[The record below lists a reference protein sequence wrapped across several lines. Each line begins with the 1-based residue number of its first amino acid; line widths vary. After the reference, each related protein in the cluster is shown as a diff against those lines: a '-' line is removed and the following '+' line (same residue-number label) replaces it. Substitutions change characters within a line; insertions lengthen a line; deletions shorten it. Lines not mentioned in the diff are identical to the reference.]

1 MGMIERAQQG
11 VENVATPRL
20 TIVFAY
26 YENPQMLEF
35 QWKEIA
41 AYPEEMKS
49 VLEVVVVDDGSPSFP
64 AKDAPRPPGLPQVAI
79 FRITDDIRWNQDAA
93 RNIGAHEARAPWLL
107 LTDIDHVVPASSLIA
122 ILEGERPDQSF
133 YTLGRIKFYG
143 GEARESHPNSYLMT
157 KKLYW
162 DIGGHDEDYAGVYG
176 KDFLFRK
183 RALRRSNEEH
193 LPQIVLAR
201 VGTTAVKDAGTT
213 TITRENTLFRRV
225 WGYLLEWL
233 KAMKLWRGVQ
243 TLSYP
248 YEKVL

>member
-1 MGMIERAQQG
+1 M
-11 VENVATPRL
+11 
-20 TIVFAY
+20 VFAY
-26 YENPQMLEF
+26 YDNPNMLEL
-35 QWKEIA
+35 QWREIA
-41 AYPEEMKS
+41 CYPAEIKAE
-49 VLEVVVVDDGSPSFP
+49 LEVIVVDDGSPQFP
-64 AKDAPRPPGLPQVAI
+64 AVDVPRPSGLPALSI
-79 FRITDDIRWNQDAA
+79 FRVSKDIRWNQDAA
-93 RNIGAHEARAPWLL
+93 RNVGAHEARAPWLL
-107 LTDIDHVVPASSLIA
+107 VTDIDHVVPASSLVA
-122 ILEGERPDQSF
+122 ILEGERSDQSF
-133 YTLGRIKFYG
+133 YTLGRVKFYG

-183 RALRRSNEEH
+183 RALRRSSEVH
-193 LPQIVLAR
+193 LPHVVLAR

-213 TITRENTLFRRV
+213 TITRRNTLLRRV

>member
-1 MGMIERAQQG
+1 M
-11 VENVATPRL
+11 
-20 TIVFAY
+20 VFAY
-26 YENPQMLEF
+26 YENPQILEF
-35 QWKEIA
+35 QLREIA
-41 AYPEEMKS
+41 SYPAEIRAE
-49 VLEVVVVDDGSPSFP
+49 LEVIVVDDGSPQFP
-64 AKDAPRPPGLPQVAI
+64 AVDVPRPSGLPALSI
-79 FRITDDIRWNQDAA
+79 FRVSKDIRWNQDAA

-107 LTDIDHVVPASSLIA
+107 VTDIDHVVPASSLVA
-122 ILEGERPDQSF
+122 ILEGERSDQSF
-133 YTLGRIKFYG
+133 YTLGRVKFYG

-183 RALRRSNEEH
+183 RALRRSSEVH
-193 LPQIVLAR
+193 LPHVVLAR

-213 TITRENTLFRRV
+213 TITRRNTLLRRV

>member
-1 MGMIERAQQG
+1 
-11 VENVATPRL
+11 
-20 TIVFAY
+20 
-26 YENPQMLEF
+26 MLEL
-35 QWKEIA
+35 QWREIA
-41 AYPEEMKS
+41 SYPAEIKAEI
-49 VLEVVVVDDGSPSFP
+49 EVIVVDDGSPQFP
-64 AKDAPRPPGLPQVAI
+64 AIDVRRASGLPAFSI
-79 FRITDDIRWNQDAA
+79 FRVSKDIRWNQDAA

-107 LTDIDHVVPASSLIA
+107 LTDIDHVVPASSLVA
-122 ILEGERPDQSF
+122 ILEEERSDQSF

-143 GEARESHPNSYLMT
+143 GEVRESHPNGYLMT

-183 RALRRSNEEH
+183 RALRRSNEVH
-193 LPQIVLAR
+193 LPDIVLAR
-201 VGTTAVKDAGTT
+201 VGTAAVKDAGTT
-213 TITRENTLFRRV
+213 TITRENTLLRRV
-225 WGYLLEWL
+225 WGYLLEWF

>member
-1 MGMIERAQQG
+1 
-11 VENVATPRL
+11 V
-20 TIVFAY
+20 VFAY
-26 YENPQMLEF
+26 YDNPNMLEL
-35 QWKEIA
+35 QWREIA
-41 AYPEEMKS
+41 SYPAEIRDE
-49 VLEVVVVDDGSPSFP
+49 LEIIVVDDGSPTFP
-64 AKDAPRPPGLPQVAI
+64 AKDVPRPQGLPQVAI
-79 FRITDDIRWNQDAA
+79 YRITEDIRWNQDAA
-93 RNIGAHEARAPWLL
+93 RNIGAYEARAPWLL
-107 LTDIDHVVPASSLIA
+107 LTDIDHVVPASSLVT
-122 ILEGERPDQSF
+122 ILEGERSEQSF

-183 RALRRSNEEH
+183 RALRGSTEVH
-193 LPQIVLAR
+193 LPEIVLAR
-201 VGTTAVKDAGTT
+201 VGTAALKDAGTT
-213 TITRENTLFRRV
+213 TITRKNRLFRRV

>member
-1 MGMIERAQQG
+1 MSRERETSPEG
-11 VENVATPRL
+11 SVTPRL
-20 TIVFAY
+20 TVVFAY

-35 QWKEIA
+35 QWREIA
-41 AYPEEMKS
+41 SYPAEIRAE
-49 VLEVVVVDDGSPSFP
+49 LEVIVVDDCSPQFP
-64 AKDAPRPPGLPQVAI
+64 AVDVPRPSGLPALSI
-79 FRITDDIRWNQDAA
+79 FRVSKDIRWNQDAA

-107 LTDIDHVVPASSLIA
+107 LTDIDHVVPASSLVAVI
-122 ILEGERPDQSF
+122 EGERSDQSI

-183 RALRRSNEEH
+183 RALRRSSEVH
-193 LPQIVLAR
+193 LPHVVLAR

-213 TITRENTLFRRV
+213 TITRRNTLLRRV

>member
-1 MGMIERAQQG
+1 M
-11 VENVATPRL
+11 
-20 TIVFAY
+20 VFAY
-26 YENPQMLEF
+26 YENPQILEF
-35 QWKEIA
+35 QLREIA
-41 AYPEEMKS
+41 SYPAEIRAE
-49 VLEVVVVDDGSPSFP
+49 LEVIVVDDGSPQFP
-64 AKDAPRPPGLPQVAI
+64 AVDVPRPSGLPALSI
-79 FRITDDIRWNQDAA
+79 FRVSKDIRWNQDAA

-107 LTDIDHVVPASSLIA
+107 VTDIDHVVPASSLVAVI
-122 ILEGERPDQSF
+122 EGERSDQSI

-183 RALRRSNEEH
+183 RALRRSSEVH
-193 LPQIVLAR
+193 LPHVVLAR

-213 TITRENTLFRRV
+213 TITRRNTLLRRV